1 MDQFKFGLPEERIR
15 RKNIVRFTV
24 HRDEKTMH
32 IHAVTVPITQDG
44 RLSAKEIM
52 GNRKEMQNRQ
62 DRYADHMKN
71 FGLER
76 GKEVQ
81 EFLTKTPDNIMGE
94 CKTHWRKETNK
105 PKLRQIRR
113 F

>member
-1 MDQFKFGLPEERIR
+1 
-15 RKNIVRFTV
+15 
-24 HRDEKTMH
+24 MH

-62 DRYADHMKN
+62 DRYADHVKN

-76 GKEVQ
+76 GERSTGISHENARQ
-81 EFLTKTPDNIMGE
+81 YYGRMQNAL
-94 CKTHWRKETNK
+94 RKETNK

>member
-1 MDQFKFGLPEERIR
+1 
-15 RKNIVRFTV
+15 
-24 HRDEKTMH
+24 MH

-62 DRYADHMKN
+62 DRYADHMKTSDWR
-71 FGLER
+71 GER
-76 GKEVQ
+76 STGI
-81 EFLTKTPDNIMGE
+81 FTKTPDNIMGE